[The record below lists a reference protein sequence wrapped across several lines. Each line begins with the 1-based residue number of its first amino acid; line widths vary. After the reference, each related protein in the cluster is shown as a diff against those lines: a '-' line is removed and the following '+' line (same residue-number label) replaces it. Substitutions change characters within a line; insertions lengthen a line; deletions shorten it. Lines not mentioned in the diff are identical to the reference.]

1 MLDNQKFFAQGWVED
16 GNHILSIERW
26 IPRSEGYFW
35 VCKDPSNYPI
45 ERFLLADEANSPT
58 SDVARDPFRTQT
70 IDPQKLTHPRRSS

>member
-35 VCKDPSNYPI
+35 VCKDPGNYPI
-45 ERFLLADEANSPT
+45 ERFLTDKIFQGKSFA
-58 SDVARDPFRTQT
+58 DVADK
-70 IDPQKLTHPRRSS
+70 IEWVSD

>member
-45 ERFLLADEANSPT
+45 ERFLTDKIFQGKSFA
-58 SDVARDPFRTQT
+58 DVADK
-70 IDPQKLTHPRRSS
+70 IEWVSD